1 MTEKGTPA
9 EGRTTP
15 EKLLATWRAAELAR
29 YNLAVLGGTGVG
41 KSTLINAVF
50 GMDLAVTGVGSPVT
64 KGVQYHAPKDATL
77 GLYDF
82 EGAESFAT
90 LSRFVADF
98 TTVYRERIETHP
110 TQAIH
115 GAWVC
120 IKASDRRFD
129 DQQKALITHLAG
141 MGLPVV
147 LVVTQTPWKPEF
159 GFPRDVREFLSYLAG
174 LRLPIAG
181 GAPVPVAAM
190 DDPFTGARTHGLDA
204 LVRITEAAAPQGHQA
219 AFAAAQRIDL
229 ELKRKAAQRVIAMA
243 TAAAAGIGAAPIPIP
258 DALPLAGVQTEMM
271 RRITTVYN
279 VPLGPEAVSTLLGQL
294 LTQWLGRLAVT
305 NLLKFVPGA
314 GTVINASVAGTLTGG
329 LGASWQTLCERD
341 AKGEIEIRR
350 LIQDNQLT
358 GMLFGLFR
366 DVVSRKR

>member
-1 MTEKGTPA
+1 MTPKDK
-9 EGRTTP
+9 TTQD
-15 EKLLATWRAAELAR
+15 KLLAAWQSAELAR

-50 GMDLAVTGVGSPVT
+50 GLDLAVTGVGSPVT
-64 KGVQYHAPKDATL
+64 KGVQYHAPKNATL

-90 LSRFVADF
+90 LSQFVAGF
-98 TTVYRERIETHP
+98 AGVYRSRIEAHP
-110 TQAIH
+110 SQAIH
-115 GAWVC
+115 GAWLCV
-120 IKASDRRFD
+120 KASDRRFD
-129 DQQKALITHLAG
+129 DQQKALVAQLAG

-147 LVVTQTPWKPEF
+147 LVVTQTPWKPEL
-159 GFPRDVREFLSYLAG
+159 GYPGDATEFLTYLTG
-174 LRLPIAG
+174 LGLPIVG

-190 DDPFTGARTHGLDA
+190 DDSFTGAWAHGLDA
-204 LVRITEAAAPQGHQA
+204 LVRATESAAPQGQQA

-258 DALPLAGVQTEMM
+258 DALPLAGIQTEMM
-271 RRITTVYN
+271 RRITTIYN
-279 VPLGPEAVSTLLGQL
+279 VPLGPESVSTLLGQL

-314 GTVINASVAGTLTGG
+314 GTAINASVAGTLTGG
-329 LGASWQTLCERD
+329 LGAAWQTLCERD
-341 AKGEIEIRR
+341 AKGEIGIHS
-350 LIQDNQLT
+350 LIKDNQLT

-366 DVVSRKR
+366 DFVSRKR